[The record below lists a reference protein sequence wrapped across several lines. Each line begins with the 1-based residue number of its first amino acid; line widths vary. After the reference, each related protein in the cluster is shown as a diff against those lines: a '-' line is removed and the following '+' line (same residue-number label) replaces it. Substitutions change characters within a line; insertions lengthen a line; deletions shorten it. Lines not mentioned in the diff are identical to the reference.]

1 MQFTVINTSIKGR
14 YKMTYSN
21 YAGNYLEGLVWSA
34 KESMNSIKK
43 YKTFNLSLLQ
53 TKDIVTMEKVINSAC
68 DKVKELDFYR
78 YKNARKYSKNTIVSK
93 LDHFLA
99 IDDILYND
107 EDNITI
113 GIDWTVN
120 LNSINDKAIK
130 HCELKEAINTVVDC
144 TCVVGVSY
152 EDALDNLDGANLA
165 KAIYK
170 LLKIINKSVK
180 SKKFKGYI
188 LVDARDLI

>member
-1 MQFTVINTSIKGR
+1 MQFTVINTNIKGR
-14 YKMTYSN
+14 HKMTYSN
-21 YAGNYLEGLVWSA
+21 YAGNYLEGLIRSA
-34 KESMNSIKK
+34 KKNMNSIKK

-78 YKNARKYSKNTIVSK
+78 YKSARKYSENTTVSK

-107 EDNITI
+107 EDNIAI

-120 LNSINDKAIK
+120 LNSIQDKVAK
-130 HCELKEAINTVVDC
+130 HRELKEAINLVVDI
-144 TCVVGVSY
+144 TCVVAVSY
-152 EDALDNLDGANLA
+152 EDTLDRLDEASLA
-165 KAIYK
+165 KAIYN
-170 LLKIINKSVK
+170 LLKIVNKSVK
-180 SKKFKGYI
+180 AITFKGYV